1 MLSNA
6 ELFSLRSSF
15 RKFVVLAI
23 ILLYS
28 LSLLASSPGDFT
40 VVMLPD
46 PQNYSQYYPQIFDS
60 QTQWIAANAVAQNIQ
75 VVLGVGDIVNNAQ
88 ASTEWQNANHSI
100 SILDQASV
108 PYAIAIG
115 NHDYDSLPPTARQAT
130 YFNQYFGPSRYSGKP
145 YYGGSNFPPGS
156 NENFYQTFTWG
167 GKPYLILVLEFVPRS
182 SAVAWAKSVLSAN
195 TDKEV
200 IVVTHSYLYSD
211 STTVDQCDTADMVGD
226 ENGAMLWSDLIS
238 QYSNISVVVSGHITN
253 KFTARR
259 SDVGINDN
267 FVHQIF
273 ANWQDWTNGGNGY
286 LRIMQ
291 FSPSTNTIQVK
302 TYSPYTQSY
311 LTDSANQFTLKWHN
325 DGVPGSGTAS
335 VTGRIRS
342 SVYGLSCIAVSGAT
356 VAVGAASAVTDSNG
370 YYSLT
375 VPRGQV
381 FATAKASGFLDGS
394 QTVVLNDYF
403 TNQLDFY
410 LTPTPPCPQNS
421 VDPSVTICSP
431 ANGAA
436 VSSPLNVIAGTHS
449 SAPVVSLAIW
459 LDGKRVFNT
468 GQGLLNTPITVAPGP
483 HQLAVQGANG
493 ARQVFTQTLSITSV
507 GTGCQPLSTVPSEN
521 ICAPTSGASGSSPI
535 AVQSAA
541 HMANP
546 VKYSQIWLDGAF
558 RYQVASPFINTSITA
573 ATGTHRLTV
582 QTMDTSGVL
591 AKQTIYVTVANSQP
605 GGCTQN
611 TADPSVTICVPANNA
626 TLTSPVTI
634 TASAR
639 DSAATVV
646 NMFVWVD
653 GVKQWIG
660 SGSSVN
666 TALPMV
672 SGTRRVTVQA
682 KNSIGRYFQST
693 VNVTVK

>member
-1 MLSNA
+1 MFSDA
-6 ELFSLRSSF
+6 ELFPVRLSF
-15 RKFVVLAI
+15 SKLTLLAI
-23 ILLYS
+23 TLLYC
-28 LSLLASSPGDFT
+28 LSLVATSADDFT
-40 VVMLPD
+40 VVVLPD
-46 PQNYSQYYPQIFDS
+46 AQNYSQYYPQIFDS
-60 QTQWIAANAVAQNIQ
+60 QIQWIAANAAVQNIQ
-75 VVLGVGDIVNNAQ
+75 VVLDVGDTINNAKD
-88 ASTEWQNANHSI
+88 STEWQSANHSI
-100 SILDQASV
+100 SILDQASM

-115 NHDYDSLPPTARQAT
+115 NHDYDILPPTDRQDT
-130 YFNQYFGPSRYSGKP
+130 YFNQYFGPSRYAGKQ

-167 GKPYLILVLEFVPRS
+167 GKPYLVLVLEFVPRR

-238 QYSNISVVVSGHITN
+238 QYPNISVVVSGHISN

-259 SDVGINDN
+259 SDVGINGN

-302 TYSPYTQSY
+302 TYSPYTKYY
-311 LTDSANQFTLKWHN
+311 LSDAANQFTLKWHN
-325 DGVPGSGTAS
+325 DGTAGSGTAKVS
-335 VTGRIRS
+335 GRIRTS
-342 SVYGLSCIAVSGAT
+342 AYGANCKAISGAT
-356 VAVGAASAVTDSNG
+356 VVVGGTSATTDANG
-370 YYSLT
+370 YYSLSI
-375 VPRGQV
+375 PFGQYS
-381 FATAKASGFLDGS
+381 ATAKAGGFDDGF
-394 QTVVLNDYF
+394 QTTTLNDYF
-403 TNQLDFY
+403 PNQLDFF
-410 LTPTPPCPQNS
+410 LSPAPPCPQNS

-431 ANGAA
+431 ANGA
-436 VSSPLNVIAGTHS
+436 VQSPLNIIAGTHS

-459 LDGKRVFNT
+459 LDGKKVFNT
-468 GQGLLNTPITVAPGP
+468 GQAFLNTSITVAPGP
-483 HQLAVQGANG
+483 HQLAVQGTNG

-521 ICAPTSGASGSSPI
+521 ICTPTSGASLSSPI

-546 VKYSQIWLDGAF
+546 INYSQIWLDGVF
-558 RYQVASPFINTSITA
+558 RYQVARAFINTSVSTS
-573 ATGTHRLTV
+573 TGPHRLTV
-582 QTMDTSGVL
+582 QTMDISGVI
-591 AKQTIYVTVANSQP
+591 AKQTIYVTVAGGQA
-605 GGCTQN
+605 GCTQN
-611 TADPSVTICVPANNA
+611 TADPSVTICSPSNNA
-626 TLTSPVTI
+626 SVTSPVTI
-634 TASAR
+634 TGSTR

-653 GVKQWIG
+653 GAKKWTV

-666 TALPMV
+666 TSLPMAP
-672 SGTRRVTVQA
+672 GNRRVTVQA
-682 KNSIGRYFQST
+682 KDSSGRYFQST
-693 VNVTVK
+693 VYVNVQ